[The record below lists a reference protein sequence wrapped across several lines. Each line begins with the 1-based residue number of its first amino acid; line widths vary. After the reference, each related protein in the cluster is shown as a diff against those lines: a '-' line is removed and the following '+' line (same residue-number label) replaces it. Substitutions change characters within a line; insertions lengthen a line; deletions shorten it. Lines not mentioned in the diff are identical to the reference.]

1 GADTVTTEEF
11 WTTTCDVMIP
21 AALALAID
29 GAIAEKLDAKLV
41 VEAAN
46 GPTSEAAD
54 KVFAEREIPVVPDI
68 LANAGG
74 VTASYFEWVQN
85 RQGYPWTAQEVATRL
100 HDNMHNAFE
109 SVHDKTL
116 ELGVSMRRAS
126 MALGVERVGE
136 AIIDR
141 GFRF

>member
-1 GADTVTTEEF
+1 
-11 WTTTCDVMIP
+11 MIE
-21 AALALAID
+21 D
-29 GAIAEKLDAKLV
+29 IAEKLDAKLV

-54 KVFAEREIPVVPDI
+54 KVFAQREIPVVPDI
-68 LANAGG
+68 LANSGG

-85 RQGYPWTAQEVATRL
+85 RQGYPWTSQEVATRL
-100 HDNMHNAFE
+100 HDNMHTAFE
-109 SVHDKTL
+109 TVHDKSM
-116 ELGVSMRRAS
+116 ELGVSMRRAA
-126 MALGVERVGE
+126 MVVGLERVSE